1 MKSDSL
7 TKQATFLMAGRF
19 LAMPLVFIVPIVLV
33 RVFSVEE
40 FGIYK
45 QLYMIFYI
53 LLPIIDLGISQ
64 SLFYFI
70 PKYQEQR
77 DRILSQT
84 FLLQVPII
92 VCLTVTFIIFSTEI
106 GAIFSSDGESL
117 GNYIP
122 LQGIFVLLWHLSNI
136 FENLLIVEKKAF
148 QAGAVTFFSESAR
161 ALVSIVIGLAGG
173 SLEHL
178 MLGLV
183 VTSILRCLVMGWYL
197 KSSMSFSFS
206 LKADMLRSQICYS
219 IPFGLAVI
227 VNTFMLFSHQYI
239 VSVSGG
245 LAEFAIYAV
254 GCFSLPVIAIVT
266 DSVAK
271 ASLVRMSE
279 AARLDN
285 SAEIISEVIH
295 NSIRKLWI
303 LFFPVF
309 VFLFIMA
316 EEFII
321 ILFTEAYRDSIP
333 VFRVF
338 ILMIPLSALLV
349 QHVPRAL
356 AATRFILV
364 NNVIA
369 LFLSVALCISLFH
382 FMGLVGAAAGFIS
395 ANLLWRIMFILKC
408 GSLLQISIMRLLP
421 LKSMTTVTL
430 TVLLIGASVYF
441 LKQMS
446 FTLPIIS
453 FIFTSALY
461 GLSCVI
467 LYWFG
472 PILLNEERQTVKILI
487 EKYLKI
493 FFCRKI
499 TQG

>member
-1 MKSDSL
+1 LKSDSL

-19 LAMPLVFIVPIVLV
+19 LAMPLTFLVPIVLV

-45 QLYMIFYI
+45 QLFMIFYI
-53 LLPIIDLGISQ
+53 LLPVIDLGISQ

-77 DRILSQT
+77 DSILSQT

-92 VCLTVTFIIFSTEI
+92 VGLSAVFFVFSTEI
-106 GAIFSSDGESL
+106 GALFSTDGESL

-122 LQGIFVLLWHLSNI
+122 LLGIFVLLWHLSNI

-148 QAGAVTFFSESAR
+148 QAGAVTFFSETAR
-161 ALVSIVIGLAGG
+161 ALVSIAIGLAGG
-173 SLEHL
+173 SLTHL
-178 MLGLV
+178 LWGLV
-183 VTSILRCLVMGWYL
+183 GTSILRCLVMGWYL

-206 LKADMLRSQICYS
+206 LKTDMLRSQIFYS

-239 VSVSGG
+239 VSVAGG
-245 LAEFAIYAV
+245 PAEFAIYAV
-254 GCFSLPVIAIVT
+254 GCFSLPVIAIVI

-321 ILFTEAYRDSIP
+321 ILFTESYNDSIP

-356 AATRFILV
+356 SATRFILV

-369 LFLSVALCISLFH
+369 LLLSVALCMSLFH
-382 FMGLVGAAAGFIS
+382 FMGLIGAAAGFIA
-395 ANLLWRIMFILKC
+395 ANLLWRILFLLKC
-408 GSLLQISIMRLLP
+408 GSLLQVSLMRLLP
-421 LKSMTTVTL
+421 LKSMTMVTL
-430 TVLLIGASVYF
+430 TVLLIGGAVY
-441 LKQMS
+441 LMKQMC
-446 FTLPIIS
+446 FTLYINS
-453 FIFTSALY
+453 FIFSSILY
-461 GLSCVI
+461 GLLCMI

-472 PILLNEERQTVKILI
+472 HILLNDEKKYIKII
-487 EKYLKI
+487 VEKYIKI
-493 FFCRKI
+493 FFYRKI
-499 TQG
+499 T